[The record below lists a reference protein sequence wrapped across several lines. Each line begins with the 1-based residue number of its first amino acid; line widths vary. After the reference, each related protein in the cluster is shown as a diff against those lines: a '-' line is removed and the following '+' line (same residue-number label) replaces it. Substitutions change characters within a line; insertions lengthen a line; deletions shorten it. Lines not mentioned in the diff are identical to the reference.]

1 MFKKFLFLGIII
13 IFFAACEEVIDV
25 DLNYSDERLV
35 IEGQLNWIKETQQT
49 EQIIKLSKTT
59 PYFETLRIPANGAE
73 VQVYDDE
80 NNIFAKILRK
90 EIPCDKI
97 YEDEFSL
104 FFNDINPQAKIHI
117 LGIPKFPCTTFSDFL
132 KNADNENITSFFKSV
147 QFVINN
153 INIENTGYRLI
164 TNSGEDG
171 GQEVPHFH
179 IHILAGEKI
188 GSLR

>member
-1 MFKKFLFLGIII
+1 M
-13 IFFAACEEVIDV
+13 
-25 DLNYSDERLV
+25 Y
-35 IEGQLNWIKETQQT
+35 
-49 EQIIKLSKTT
+49 
-59 PYFETLRIPANGAE
+59 
-73 VQVYDDE
+73 DE

-132 KNADNENITSFFKSV
+132 KNADNKNITSFFKSI

-153 INIENTGYRLI
+153 LNIENTGYRLI